1 MKEAGIARKAL
12 VKVRTGVL
20 EKHKQLKADSLKY
33 GRLLDGIKNILI
45 ELNLPTEAYLREQEE
60 FAENAKIKE
69 KAKLKES
76 RLVLLAPFEVDTTF
90 YDLENMS
97 DLLFNKLLED
107 SVLLFNA
114 RKEKAEKEA
123 ADAKA
128 LEEKEAEEKRQR
140 EQAIQIENDRLK
152 KEHEEREK
160 IRLEME
166 QLQEKRFNELI
177 KYTNA
182 NTDSVSVNMAKL
194 WEETEEQFQTILLNR
209 KARFEKLEKEK
220 IEAEAENKRKSEE
233 AEKQRQAL
241 QKAAEERLNE
251 RKKALFAL
259 GFAESNGKMVFD
271 TYILDLQVITSLDSN
286 SWGKELDIATGH
298 VSKRKIEIEAQR
310 IANEKAEAEELEAAK
325 GDKEKFQN
333 LAFELESLKKKYSNF
348 KSKKHQKLSTEVN
361 GLIQKIQDYI
371 NLKN

>member
-1 MKEAGIARKAL
+1 MKEQI
-12 VKVRTGVL
+12 
-20 EKHKQLKADSLKY
+20 KQVQEYFRSKILAQDYIIGKINEYTVELIVDNKCCFVIWTSNIHIPSTTKQY
-33 GRLLDGIKNILI
+33 NSEYNFIDLDLNNEQAI
-45 ELNLPTEAYLREQEE
+45 ELNA
-60 FAENAKIKE
+60 
-69 KAKLKES
+69 
-76 RLVLLAPFEVDTTF
+76 LLAPVVMRYKKDT
-90 YDLENMS
+90 LIW
-97 DLLFNKLLED
+97 
-107 SVLLFNA
+107 
-114 RKEKAEKEA
+114 
-123 ADAKA
+123 AK
-128 LEEKEAEEKRQR
+128 K
-140 EQAIQIENDRLK
+140 
-152 KEHEEREK
+152 
-160 IRLEME
+160 
-166 QLQEKRFNELI
+166 QEL
-177 KYTNA
+177 
-182 NTDSVSVNMAKL
+182 
-194 WEETEEQFQTILLNR
+194 
-209 KARFEKLEKEK
+209 EKLEKEK